1 MSRDLYPVTTPPV
14 TAFFDHLRALE
25 NDADYPFSSIISS
38 SSSSASSPLS
48 ETFLSKSSQPFVR
61 PKQRL
66 ILFNWMAIV
75 CQDNLLKRQTYHSAV
90 SMVDR
95 YTRKRHNLRLTEF
108 QCLGAACVSL
118 SSKLEEIHPPSLEDL
133 SEATGGYVAKQDI
146 SNMEFDVCSILG
158 WRLLSPTVVSWIGAL
173 CHCVGSAADAA
184 TDLLAMRSSQETHV
198 NALDASSLSSSS
210 IFSSSR
216 ANSSQQGSSKE
227 KVSPSSSSSSSTT
240 TTAKATKTAIHAESE
255 ATSNQ
260 KKRKREGSIG
270 HPRQSLSKT
279 AAASSSCSH
288 SSDKKIQS
296 LLPFKKVTKDAQVVS
311 QKPIDTFKKDSS
323 SPLTLPPPLTLIEH
337 SLPISKALFA
347 ALLGCSGKLTENGD
361 PHVIRDIPQIVA
373 LYSDDESCTTNGL
386 SPRTMLSLRLPLVSS
401 KRGFPEE
408 YLCPVAPSSIH
419 RANTERALEY
429 DTNHAEFVFVS
440 SSLDNNSSTSDDAIL
455 SSLSESS
462 TLASSQGQGSSQIH
476 SQGSSQS
483 TESATAKPYRR
494 GRSLRK
500 IGGEKS
506 GRVIDCGVIE
516 SSQDSSFSSSLP
528 SISSLGEPSSSR
540 LLSTLTSLQNKLPS
554 KLLLDCF
561 TVADACVFHVNVSSF
576 PPSILSAAILMV
588 VLRRYKEE
596 AEVALADERTRG
608 EGEVHAL
615 NDNSSSSSSS
625 FLGSRDSDVLMR
637 LHNLMPLVVEVVRH
651 VIFDTVRCTTTN
663 RSQGDCSI
671 EKASASTADAP
682 SAAHPKGG
690 SPTNSNRVSKC
701 YDEDGKLVETLPSSS
716 SPSSSFASAL
726 SKTAPVAPVSIE
738 APEEARVSSVYI
750 PTTLLS
756 VPILSSRPEKEEGG
770 ESREKHLR
778 KDVLSCVSTLE
789 IRWNIF
795 VRAIA
800 WVYSMTEALPTYTPH
815 VDIVS
820 CPNELA
826 QFVEKSE
833 WQLLQTTSAS
843 LSSHVAQKLANF
855 DDGSLTSTAS
865 ASDADLHTA
874 TIVFPEIAS
883 SWHGSNKLNV
893 EQLVDVVLDTL
904 DKLKKRNVDKF

>member
-1 MSRDLYPVTTPPV
+1 MSRDLYPVKTPPV

-38 SSSSASSPLS
+38 SSSSSSSPLS

-173 CHCVGSAADAA
+173 CYCVGSAADAA
-184 TDLLAMRSSQETHV
+184 TDLLAMRSSQKTLV

-216 ANSSQQGSSKE
+216 ANTSQQGSSKG
-227 KVSPSSSSSSSTT
+227 KVPPSSTSS
-240 TTAKATKTAIHAESE
+240 TTAKASKTANNLHAETE
-255 ATSNQ
+255 TRSNQ

-270 HPRQSLSKT
+270 NPRQSLSKSKS
-279 AAASSSCSH
+279 AAASLSYTH

-311 QKPIDTFKKDSS
+311 QMPIDTLKDSS
-323 SPLTLPPPLTLIEH
+323 SPLTLPPLALIEH

-361 PHVIRDIPQIVA
+361 PHVIRDIPQIVS
-373 LYSDDESCTTNGL
+373 LYSDEESCATNGL
-386 SPRTMLSLRLPLVSS
+386 SSRKMSLSLRLPLVSS
-401 KRGFPEE
+401 KRVFPE
-408 YLCPVAPSSIH
+408 YLYPVAPSSIH
-419 RANTERALEY
+419 LANTERALEY

-440 SSLDNNSSTSDDAIL
+440 SSLDNNSSTSSRVLDDPAHDTIL

-483 TESATAKPYRR
+483 TESAKAKPSRR

-500 IGGEKS
+500 NGGEKS
-506 GRVIDCGVIE
+506 GRIDCGVIE
-516 SSQDSSFSSSLP
+516 SSQDSSSSLP

-608 EGEVHAL
+608 EGEVHG
-615 NDNSSSSSSS
+615 NISSSPSS

-651 VIFDTVRCTTTN
+651 VIFDTVRCSTTN

-671 EKASASTADAP
+671 EKSSANAAEAP
-682 SAAHPKGG
+682 ATAHPKGG

-716 SPSSSFASAL
+716 MPSSSFSSAF
-726 SKTAPVAPVSIE
+726 SKTAPVSIV
-738 APEEARVSSVYI
+738 ASEEARVSSVYI

-770 ESREKHLR
+770 RESREKHLR

-789 IRWNIF
+789 IRWNILI
-795 VRAIA
+795 RAIA

-826 QFVEKSE
+826 QFIEKSE

-855 DDGSLTSTAS
+855 DDGSLISTAL

-874 TIVFPEIAS
+874 TIVFPEIVS
-883 SWHGSNKLNV
+883 SWHGSKQRDNV

-904 DKLKKRNVDKF
+904 NELKKGMTNFN